1 MAAGALHGHKGRVDG
16 YRLTA
21 HSGKAEDAQA
31 VSVQT
36 LNYIH
41 PPGFFETYSLRA
53 WNDIFHGQDVT
64 VPVHYHISS
73 ADAGH

>member
-41 PPGFFETYSLRA
+41 PPGSFETYSLRA
-53 WNDIFHGQDVT
+53 WNDIFHSQHAT
-64 VPVHYHISS
+64 VPVRYHISS
-73 ADAGH
+73 AVAGH